1 MYPPEPEGYHPT
13 AAARNLF
20 TGDVDLATAE
30 TIIDYLQRSDAPMR
44 VVQLRVLGGAIS
56 RVSADATA
64 YAHRD
69 KQIMANVAA
78 FYTGPED
85 KPVREAWVNELAGVL
100 REGDAAYVNFVGD
113 EGEAGVRAAYPA
125 STRDRLAEIKRRYDP
140 TNLFRLNQ
148 NIPPAAG

>member
-1 MYPPEPEGYHPT
+1 MPEDYHPT

-20 TGDVDLATAE
+20 TGSIDQATAE
-30 TIIDYLQRSDAPMR
+30 MIIDYIQRSDAPMR
-44 VVQLRVLGGAIS
+44 AVQLRALGGAIS

-69 KQIMANVAA
+69 KQIMGNVAA
-78 FYTGPED
+78 FYTGPDD
-85 KPVREAWVNELAGVL
+85 KPVREAWVNELAGAL
-100 REGDAAYVNFVGD
+100 RQGDDAYVNFIGD

-125 STRDRLAEIKRRYDP
+125 STWTRLAEIKRRYDP

-148 NIPPAAG
+148 NIPPAPATA